1 MPSQL
6 TNGHAASRPTAPLRS
21 FLQMLFRHKKKA
33 ALWFVAVVGGVGLYT
48 VYGPKT
54 YRSDAKLFIRLGR
67 ESVTLDP
74 TATTGQVVS
83 ITESRESEMN
93 SIYEMLHN
101 RSLFEAVA
109 LEVGPEEILGEPK
122 AVPASTD
129 LDSGKEQEQT
139 DQPPAA
145 MQADTVQADTWTRV
159 ADWGR
164 QASNSFM
171 TALRGN
177 QGATADAKMLDGAV
191 RKLEQSLHLAAVRKS
206 SIISVSCDARSPQLA
221 QRITQALIDRYMEQ
235 HARMNRIQGSHDFFT
250 EQTRFLADDLR
261 RREEELR
268 DLKNQ
273 TNIGE
278 LGLQR
283 ELVLRRLGDTE
294 IELRQTEAEISS
306 TEAHVKS
313 IREKL
318 GDLPSMLIKE
328 ETTGHA
334 NAAADEMRNQLYT
347 LQLKEAE
354 LLTKYQEDYYLV
366 QNIRRQIAEAK
377 TILSQESDPRTQVT
391 RATNRLHE
399 ELQLTLLTAQT
410 ELARQQAKAQTLADQ
425 LATGRKELEELNG
438 NAVRLMEMQ
447 RELDLQDAKYRKY
460 ADNLEQA
467 RIDQALETNRIS
479 NINMVQPPTVAL
491 KPVKPKKLINMAL
504 GLAIGL
510 LGAVLWAFIADQLD
524 PTLGTPQAAEEVVG
538 VPTVAEVP
546 HSRELIRTLVARG
559 KGHV

>member
-6 TNGHAASRPTAPLRS
+6 TNGHVASRPTTPLRS

-33 ALWFVAVVGGVGLYT
+33 AIWFAVVLGTVGVYT

-109 LEVGPEEILGEPK
+109 LEVGPEEILGQPK
-122 AVPASTD
+122 AAPAATD
-129 LDSGKEQEQT
+129 LDGGEEQA
-139 DQPPAA
+139 DPPAA
-145 MQADTVQADTWTRV
+145 VPADTWTRV

-171 TALRGN
+171 TALQGN
-177 QGATADAKMLDGAV
+177 HEATADAKILDGAV

-250 EQTRFLADDLR
+250 EQTQFLADDLR

-278 LGLQR
+278 LDLQR
-283 ELVLRRLGDTE
+283 ELLLRRLADTE
-294 IELRQTEAEISS
+294 IELRETEAEISS

-377 TILSQESDPRTQVT
+377 EILEQESDPRTQVT

-410 ELARQQAKAQTLADQ
+410 ELARQQAKARTLDEQ
-425 LATGRKELEELNG
+425 LALGRKELEELNG
-438 NAVRLMEMQ
+438 NAVRLKEMQ
-447 RELDLQDAKYRKY
+447 RELELQDGKYRKY

-479 NINMVQPPTVAL
+479 NINMVQPPTAAL
-491 KPVKPKKLINMAL
+491 KPVKPKKIINLAL
-504 GLAIGL
+504 GVAIGL
-510 LGAVLWAFIADQLD
+510 LGAVLLAFAADQLD
-524 PTLGTPQAAEEVVG
+524 PTLGTPEAAEEAVG
-538 VPTVAEVP
+538 VPTVASVP
-546 HSRELIRTLVARG
+546 QSREMIRSLMARG